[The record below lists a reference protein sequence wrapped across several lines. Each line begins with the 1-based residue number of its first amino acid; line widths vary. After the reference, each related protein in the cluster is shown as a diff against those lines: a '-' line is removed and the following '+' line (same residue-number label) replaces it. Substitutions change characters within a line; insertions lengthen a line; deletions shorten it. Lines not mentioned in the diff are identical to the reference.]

1 MGSPC
6 HLSLCGGPFDE
17 LERAAKI
24 VIEEVEKIEQRYS
37 RYREDSALS
46 DLNLRAFSPQGVVVD
61 DEMAGLLDYANTCYE
76 ESDGL
81 FDVTSGLLRR
91 AWNFQSQVATLPSQ
105 STIDQLLK
113 RVGWGKVI
121 WDRPLFRFRVADM
134 ELDFGGIAKE
144 FAADRAVHTLLN
156 LGIRS
161 GVVNFGG
168 DLRVIGPRPDGSPWE
183 VGIHHPHH
191 AGELLATLHLH
202 QGAVTTSGSYERYFE
217 VAGKRYCHL
226 LNPKT
231 GWPVRG
237 LASVSVVAPLALI
250 AGSASTI
257 AMLKGKGGPQWLK
270 TMGLPSLW
278 VTDRGKIGDLKS
290 PQRSPKS

>member
-6 HLSLCGGPFDE
+6 HLSLFGGSFEE
-17 LERAAKI
+17 LERAATTVLK
-24 VIEEVEKIEQRYS
+24 EVERIEQRYS
-37 RYREDSALS
+37 RYRQDSVLS
-46 DLNLRAFSPQGVVVD
+46 DLNRKAFTPQGVVVD

-91 AWNFQSQVATLPSQ
+91 AWNFSGQAVTLPPQ

-121 WDRPLFRFRVADM
+121 WDRPLFRFKVSDM

-144 FAADRAVHTLLN
+144 FAADRAVHTLVRH
-156 LGIRS
+156 GIHS

-183 VGIHHPHH
+183 VGIYHPHH
-191 AGELLATLHLH
+191 AGELLAILPLH
-202 QGAVTTSGSYERYFE
+202 QGAVTTSGSYERYLE
-217 VAGKRYCHL
+217 VAGKRYSHL

-270 TMGLPSLW
+270 SMGLPALW
-278 VTDRGKIGDLKS
+278 VTDAGKVGEFKRPPL
-290 PQRSPKS
+290 